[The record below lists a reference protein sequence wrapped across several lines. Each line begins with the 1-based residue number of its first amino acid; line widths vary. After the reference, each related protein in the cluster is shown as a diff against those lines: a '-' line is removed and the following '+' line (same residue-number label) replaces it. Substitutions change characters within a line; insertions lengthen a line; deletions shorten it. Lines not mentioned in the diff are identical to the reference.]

1 LQLDAL
7 GVNVQSQEVTLRTKG
22 VIRVRPRHHSKPK
35 ALPLLS
41 SLIGLALICSMPVAP
56 AQAQSGYPTKSIRVV
71 VPFPAGG
78 TTDMLA
84 RLITQKMGESMKQ
97 SFVVENVGGAG
108 GSIGAEQIAKAAP
121 DGYSLLFHNLT
132 FSTTT
137 SSLQYAGRS
146 RHDIEKD
153 FVPISIGAFV
163 PMLLLANPSVPAKDL
178 KEFVAVAKS
187 AKDPMFYGST
197 GPGSV
202 MNYSGELLK
211 RDAQIKL
218 DHIPFKGAAPLVT
231 ELLSGRIQFGGDQLS
246 TSLQHAKSGSLRP
259 LAVQSPKRS
268 AALPDVP
275 TVREQGFAFL
285 EIQGWNGF
293 FAPAGTPDEIVQRLH
308 KEIVA
313 AVNNPD
319 VRAKMEM
326 VGAEPGGSSQEEMR
340 NMLKEQISKV
350 KPVIEDLKLVVQ

>member
-1 LQLDAL
+1 MKSLTRRAILHRGAL
-7 GVNVQSQEVTLRTKG
+7 AGLL
-22 VIRVRPRHHSKPK
+22 
-35 ALPLLS
+35 ALTPVPLL
-41 SLIGLALICSMPVAP
+41 
-56 AQAQSGYPTKSIRVV
+56 AQAEYPNKPIRVV

-84 RLITQKMGESMKQ
+84 RLLTQKMGESLGQ

-108 GSIGAEQIAKAAP
+108 GSLGAEQIARAAP

-153 FVPISIGAFV
+153 FVPISVGAYV
-163 PMLLLANPSVPAKDL
+163 PMLLLAHPSVPAKDL
-178 KEFVAVAKS
+178 KEFVAIAKTS
-187 AKDPMFYGST
+187 KDPMFYGST

-202 MNYSGELLK
+202 MNFSGELLK
-211 RDAQIKL
+211 RDAGIKL
-218 DHIPFKGAAPLVT
+218 DHVPFKGAAPLVQ

-246 TSLQHAKSGSLRP
+246 TSLQHAKAGALRP
-259 LAVQSPKRS
+259 LAVQSATRS
-268 AALPDVP
+268 SALPDVP

-285 EIQGWNGF
+285 ELQGWNGF
-293 FAPAGTPDEIVQRLH
+293 FAPAGTPDAIVARLH
-308 KEIVA
+308 KAIVA
-313 AVNNPD
+313 ASQAPD
-319 VRAKMEM
+319 VRAKMAM

-340 NMLKEQISKV
+340 QMLREQVSKV
-350 KPVIEDLKLVVQ
+350 KPVIEDLKLIVQ

>member
-1 LQLDAL
+1 M
-7 GVNVQSQEVTLRTKG
+7 RTKG

-56 AQAQSGYPTKSIRVV
+56 AQAQSSYPTKSIRVV

-293 FAPAGTPDEIVQRLH
+293 FAPAGTPDAIVQRLH

-326 VGAEPGGSSQEEMR
+326 VGAEPGGSVAGGDAQHAEGADF
-340 NMLKEQISKV
+340 KG
-350 KPVIEDLKLVVQ
+350 

>member
-1 LQLDAL
+1 MSNED
-7 GVNVQSQEVTLRTKG
+7 VE
-22 VIRVRPRHHSKPK
+22 VIRELHQKTILQKLINLTRRAILNRA
-35 ALPLLS
+35 ALA
-41 SLIGLALICSMPVAP
+41 GLMALTPMPVL
-56 AQAQSGYPTKSIRVV
+56 AQSGYPNKPIRVV

-84 RLITQKMGESMKQ
+84 RLLTQKMGESLGQ

-108 GSIGAEQIAKAAP
+108 GSLGAEQIARAAP

-153 FVPISIGAFV
+153 FIPISVGAYV
-163 PMLLLANPSVPAKDL
+163 PMLLLAHPSVPAKDL
-178 KEFVAVAKS
+178 KEFVVLAKS

-202 MNYSGELLK
+202 MNFSGELLK
-211 RDAQIKL
+211 RDAGIKL
-218 DHIPFKGAAPLVT
+218 DHVPFKGAAPLVQ

-259 LAVQSPKRS
+259 LAVQSATRS
-268 AALPDVP
+268 PALPDVP

-285 EIQGWNGF
+285 ELQGWNGF
-293 FAPAGTPDEIVQRLH
+293 FAPAGTPDAIVARLH

-313 AVNNPD
+313 ASQSPD
-319 VRAKMEM
+319 VRAKMAL
-326 VGAEPGGSSQEEMR
+326 VGAEPGGSTQEEMR
-340 NMLKEQISKV
+340 QMLREQISKV
-350 KPVIEDLKLVVQ
+350 KPVIEDLKLIVQ

>member
-1 LQLDAL
+1 VSDE
-7 GVNVQSQEVTLRTKG
+7 GVE
-22 VIRVRPRHHSKPK
+22 VIRELHKTTTLQKLKQLTRRAILHRG
-35 ALPLLS
+35 ALAGL
-41 SLIGLALICSMPVAP
+41 LALTPMPVL
-56 AQAQSGYPTKSIRVV
+56 AQAEYPTKPIRVV

-84 RLITQKMGESMKQ
+84 RLLTQKMGESLGQ

-108 GSIGAEQIAKAAP
+108 GSLGAEQIARAAP

-153 FVPISIGAFV
+153 FVPISVGAYV
-163 PMLLLANPSVPAKDL
+163 PMLLLAHPSVPAKDL
-178 KEFVAVAKS
+178 KEFVAIAKS
-187 AKDPMFYGST
+187 AKEPMFYGST

-202 MNYSGELLK
+202 MNFSGELLK
-211 RDAQIKL
+211 RDAGIKL
-218 DHIPFKGAAPLVT
+218 DHIPFKGAAPLVQ

-259 LAVQSPKRS
+259 LAVQSATRS

-285 EIQGWNGF
+285 ELQGWNGF
-293 FAPAGTPDEIVQRLH
+293 FAPAGTPDAILARLH
-308 KEIVA
+308 KAIVA
-313 AVNNPD
+313 ASQAPD
-319 VRAKMEM
+319 VRAKMAM
-326 VGAEPGGSSQEEMR
+326 VGAEPGGSTQEEMR
-340 NMLKEQISKV
+340 QMLREQVSKV
-350 KPVIEDLKLVVQ
+350 KPVIEDLKLIVQ

>member
-1 LQLDAL
+1 L
-7 GVNVQSQEVTLRTKG
+7 
-22 VIRVRPRHHSKPK
+22 VIKDVIAVFPRHESKSKDFPR
-35 ALPLLS
+35 LSGLL
-41 SLIGLALICSMPVAP
+41 GLALICSIPIAP
-56 AQAQSGYPTKSIRVV
+56 AQAQSAYPTKSIRVV

-84 RLITQKMGESMKQ
+84 RLITQKMGESMGQ
-97 SFVVENVGGAG
+97 SFIVENVGGAG
-108 GSIGAEQIAKAAP
+108 GSIGAEQIAKATP

-268 AALPDVP
+268 PALPDVP

-293 FAPAGTPDEIVQRLH
+293 FAPAGTPDAVVQRLH

-319 VRAKMEM
+319 VRARMEM
-326 VGAEPGGSSQEEMR
+326 VGAEPGGSSQDDMR
-340 NMLKEQISKV
+340 AMLREQISKV